1 VTHGHLNYL
10 YIYSKSLKSSLY
22 EQPTYPANAGLGFS
36 CSIRAVYFV
45 ILHMIFKIPGQDVSV
60 RFFERVGT
68 TDSQYD
74 IFDVGLQQEDGSIDS
89 LVVGG
94 SFSYAKSLA
103 RKADENKAQKATD
116 DKKTVVVTK
125 ETVEAVAK
133 AVTKEEPVAA

>member
-1 VTHGHLNYL
+1 
-10 YIYSKSLKSSLY
+10 
-22 EQPTYPANAGLGFS
+22 
-36 CSIRAVYFV
+36 
-45 ILHMIFKIPGQDVSV
+45 MIFKIPGQDVSV

-103 RKADENKAQKATD
+103 RKADENKTQKATD

-133 AVTKEEPVAA
+133 AVTKEEPVAAW